1 MGTIQAWIPTLSRE
15 GREACRAFL
24 MTISGIPNLV
34 FVWPPWEL
42 QKAGAGPGLGHLA
55 RMCRLHFGSDCSTV
69 LKFSSNSKI
78 PGFRFCPFN

>member
-34 FVWPPWEL
+34 FVWPPREL
-42 QKAGAGPGLGHLA
+42 QKAGGSATLQECAVSILA
-55 RMCRLHFGSDCSTV
+55 VTAPQF
-69 LKFSSNSKI
+69 
-78 PGFRFCPFN
+78 

>member
-42 QKAGAGPGLGHLA
+42 QKAGAGPGLGRGLA
-55 RMCRLHFGSDCSTV
+55 TLQECAVSILAVTAPQF
-69 LKFSSNSKI
+69 
-78 PGFRFCPFN
+78 